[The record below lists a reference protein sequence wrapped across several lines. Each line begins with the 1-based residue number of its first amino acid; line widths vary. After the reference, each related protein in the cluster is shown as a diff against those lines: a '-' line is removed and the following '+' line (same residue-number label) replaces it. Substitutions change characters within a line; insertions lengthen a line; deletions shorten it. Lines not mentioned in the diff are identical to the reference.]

1 MTTVVTVLNDLRAL
15 IEAHPPLDPS
25 NTALPMHWQNDN
37 VNLPDRPAPFAYFE
51 LEMDRA
57 FLAGFGGGRGAN
69 MYRQSGS
76 LLCYI
81 FVPIGEGVAVGLAYG
96 EQVAS
101 TFRSYRSVNVSCFAA
116 SVEPLGKGA
125 ELVPDGMRSAAGNY
139 SAVLVVVDLYFDQI
153 G

>member
-1 MTTVVTVLNDLRAL
+1 MTTVVTVLSALRSL
-15 IEAHPPLDPS
+15 IEADPPLDPS
-25 NTALPMHWQNDN
+25 NVALPMYWQDDTIT
-37 VNLPDRPAPFAYFE
+37 LPDIATAFAYFE

-57 FLAGFGGGRGAN
+57 FLAGYGGGRGNN

-76 LLCYI
+76 LLCYL
-81 FVPIGEGVAVGLAYG
+81 FTPIGQGVSVGLAYG
-96 EQVAS
+96 EQIAS
-101 TFRSYRSVNVSCFAA
+101 TFRSFRSADVSCFAA

-139 SAVLVVVDLYFDQI
+139 AAVLVVVDLYFDQI